1 MCKSFIA
8 FVHTLSIFKEVLLLM
23 SNVQK
28 ITSRQYLEL
37 LLKGV
42 DPVEFFDKPIVVT
55 DGNLPVR
62 VPGVYGTG
70 EEYYAQKDA
79 VERNKKRAE
88 EQEELEEQLIDA
100 KKLLEELTA
109 EESKKEDSD
118 SKEQPKE
125 KEETSGAE
133 NLFENLI
140 DFSLDKLS
148 AFLLGD
154 VYTKEGAEDSQ
165 HAEYDE
171 CAFFNPQG
179 CKFCDCGREEEPRE
193 EEYDDEFYEYYSEYD
208 EENEDEDL
216 IPVQISLETPFV
228 SSYYVDYVKAEDV
241 QSYFDSVLSRAESA
255 AANVDTENTDENSVD
270 SENTNAHKTYN
281 VHNLHSANSAHSA
294 KTTKE
299 ETPTVEEVLSENG
312 LDGILSFFES
322 IAAPPTRADKEQFEE
337 DERNANEA
345 EYLEALRQA
354 KAKEQEQSSQPKPKM
369 KTKNGTPVEF
379 EDDVIDFFK
388 MFF

>member
-1 MCKSFIA
+1 
-8 FVHTLSIFKEVLLLM
+8 M

-42 DPVEFFDKPIVVT
+42 DPVEFFDKPIVLT

-70 EEYYAQKDA
+70 EEHYAQKDA
-79 VERNKKRAE
+79 YERDKKRAE
-88 EQEELEEQLIDA
+88 EQEEKEANLAEA

-109 EESKKEDSD
+109 EHAAEEDFD

-125 KEETSGAE
+125 SEETSGAE

-171 CAFFNPQG
+171 CAFFNSQG

-255 AANVDTENTDENSVD
+255 AADVDNENTDESTA
-270 SENTNAHKTYN
+270 NTDESTGNTGTHKTYN

-337 DERNANEA
+337 DERKANEA
-345 EYLEALRQA
+345 EHLEALRQA
-354 KAKEQEQSSQPKPKM
+354 KAKAQEQSSQPKPKM

>member
-37 LLKGV
+37 LLKGI

-55 DGNLPVR
+55 DGDLPVR
-62 VPGVYGTG
+62 VPGVYNAN
-70 EEYYAQKDA
+70 EAHYAQKDA
-79 VERNKKRAE
+79 VERKKKRAE
-88 EQEELEEQLIDA
+88 EQKEQEENLIDA

-125 KEETSGAE
+125 KEGTSGAE

-140 DFSLDKLS
+140 DFSLDKLT

-154 VYTKEGAEDSQ
+154 VYTKEGAEDNQ

-171 CAFFNPQG
+171 CAFFNPQD
-179 CKFCDCGREEEPRE
+179 CKFCDCGYKEEPRE
-193 EEYDDEFYEYYSEYD
+193 GEEDEDDEFYEYYSEYA
-208 EENEDEDL
+208 DEDL
-216 IPVQISLETPFV
+216 IPVQVSLKTPFV

-241 QSYFDSVLSRAESA
+241 QPYFDSVLSRAESA
-255 AANVDTENTDENSVD
+255 AADVDTENTDENSVD

-337 DERNANEA
+337 DERKANEA
-345 EYLEALRQA
+345 EHLEALRQA
-354 KAKEQEQSSQPKPKM
+354 KAKAQEQSSQPKPKM

>member
-1 MCKSFIA
+1 
-8 FVHTLSIFKEVLLLM
+8 M

-62 VPGVYGTG
+62 VPGVYNTN
-70 EEYYAQKDA
+70 EAHYAQKDA
-79 VERNKKRAE
+79 VERKKKRAE
-88 EQEELEEQLIDA
+88 EQKEQEENLIDA

-140 DFSLDKLS
+140 DFSLDKLT

-154 VYTKEGAEDSQ
+154 VYTEEGAEDNQ

-312 LDGILSFFES
+312 LDGIFSFFES

>member
-37 LLKGV
+37 LLKGI

-55 DGNLPVR
+55 DGDLPVR
-62 VPGVYGTG
+62 VPGVYNAN
-70 EEYYAQKDA
+70 EAHYAQKDA
-79 VERNKKRAE
+79 VERKKKRAE
-88 EQEELEEQLIDA
+88 EQEEQEENLVDLKEFFKEMDA
-100 KKLLEELTA
+100 ERA
-109 EESKKEDSD
+109 SKEDSD

-125 KEETSGAE
+125 KEGTSGAE

-140 DFSLDKLS
+140 DFSLDKLT

-154 VYTKEGAEDSQ
+154 VYTEEGAEDNQ

-171 CAFFNPQG
+171 CAFFNPQD
-179 CKFCDCGREEEPRE
+179 CKFCDCGYEEEPRE
-193 EEYDDEFYEYYSEYD
+193 GEEDEDDEFYEYYSEYT
-208 EENEDEDL
+208 DEDL
-216 IPVQISLETPFV
+216 IPVQVSLKTPFV

-255 AANVDTENTDENSVD
+255 AADVDNENTDESTG
-270 SENTNAHKTYN
+270 NTGTHKTYN
-281 VHNLHSANSAHSA
+281 VHDLHNANSARSA

-299 ETPTVEEVLSENG
+299 QTPTVEEVLSENG

-337 DERNANEA
+337 DERKANEA
-345 EYLEALRQA
+345 EHLEALRLA
-354 KAKEQEQSSQPKPKM
+354 KAKAQEQSSQSKPKM

>member
-1 MCKSFIA
+1 
-8 FVHTLSIFKEVLLLM
+8 M

-37 LLKGV
+37 LLKGI

-55 DGNLPVR
+55 DGDLPVR
-62 VPGVYGTG
+62 VPGVYNAN
-70 EEYYAQKDA
+70 EAHYAQKDA
-79 VERNKKRAE
+79 NERNNKRAE
-88 EQEELEEQLIDA
+88 EQEENLVDLKELFKEMDA
-100 KKLLEELTA
+100 ERA
-109 EESKKEDSD
+109 AKEDSD

-125 KEETSGAE
+125 SEETSGAE

-154 VYTKEGAEDSQ
+154 IYTKEGAEDNQ
-165 HAEYDE
+165 HADYDE

-179 CKFCDCGREEEPRE
+179 CKFCDCGNEEPRE

-216 IPVQISLETPFV
+216 IPVQVSLETPFV

>member
-1 MCKSFIA
+1 
-8 FVHTLSIFKEVLLLM
+8 M

-88 EQEELEEQLIDA
+88 EQKEQEENLIDA
-100 KKLLEELTA
+100 KRFFEEETVKLVTKEGKLVTEEG
-109 EESKKEDSD
+109 SD
-118 SKEQPKE
+118 SEEQPKE
-125 KEETSGAE
+125 SEETSGAE

-140 DFSLDKLS
+140 DFSLDKLT

>member
-1 MCKSFIA
+1 IVHDKSFIA

-88 EQEELEEQLIDA
+88 EQKEQEENLIDA

-118 SKEQPKE
+118 SEEQPKE
-125 KEETSGAE
+125 SEETSGAE

-228 SSYYVDYVKAEDV
+228 SSYYVDYVKAENV
-241 QSYFDSVLSRAESA
+241 QPYFDSVLSRAESA
-255 AANVDTENTDENSVD
+255 AA
-270 SENTNAHKTYN
+270 
-281 VHNLHSANSAHSA
+281 
-294 KTTKE
+294 
-299 ETPTVEEVLSENG
+299 
-312 LDGILSFFES
+312 
-322 IAAPPTRADKEQFEE
+322 
-337 DERNANEA
+337 
-345 EYLEALRQA
+345 
-354 KAKEQEQSSQPKPKM
+354 
-369 KTKNGTPVEF
+369 
-379 EDDVIDFFK
+379 
-388 MFF
+388 

>member
-1 MCKSFIA
+1 
-8 FVHTLSIFKEVLLLM
+8 M

-62 VPGVYGTG
+62 VPGVYNTN
-70 EEYYAQKDA
+70 EAHYAQKDA

-100 KKLLEELTA
+100 KRFFEEETVKLVTKEGKLVA
-109 EESKKEDSD
+109 EEGSD
-118 SKEQPKE
+118 SEEQPKE
-125 KEETSGAE
+125 SEETSGAE

-228 SSYYVDYVKAEDV
+228 SSYYVDYVKAENV
-241 QSYFDSVLSRAESA
+241 QPYFDSVLSRAESA
-255 AANVDTENTDENSVD
+255 AADVNNANTDVDTENTDENT
-270 SENTNAHKTYN
+270 ENKESTLSTGNTGTHKTYN
-281 VHNLHSANSAHSA
+281 VHDLHNANSARSA

-299 ETPTVEEVLSENG
+299 QTPTEEKAPSEDL
-312 LDGILSFFES
+312 LDGIFSLFES
-322 IAAPPTRADKEQFEE
+322 LGVSSARAEKDKFEE

-345 EYLEALRQA
+345 EYLETLRQA
-354 KAKEQEQSSQPKPKM
+354 KAKAKEQSSHPKPKM